1 MTIHD
6 YAKTG
11 NIAGVAGE
19 LAKGVAIEARDER
32 NYTPLMHAVV
42 SADAGLA
49 LVRFLIE
56 KGADPNASGETDS
69 PRSVLSLAVGTA
81 TLDKITALLDAGA
94 DIGYRRRGGY
104 DVLMDAMHRKNVFG
118 PVLKL
123 LIQRGAKLDNESEY
137 RESALKSASY
147 CRFEVVQA
155 LLEAGS
161 DASPLKWTPLM
172 RAIALG
178 SPEEVREQLARE
190 ADLSARDLWSRTPWL
205 LSLQTGNVEKAK
217 LLLAA
222 GADRADRGRCGKV
235 PLMYPICNNHIEM
248 LRWLLGE
255 GFNPDDVDEYKQTPL
270 MEAAGTGA
278 VECAKILLEAG
289 ADLQLTDH
297 LGSTAIATTYT
308 LEIARL
314 LAAHGADL
322 NEMNDETRAAFTRL
336 QLDGKITASRE
347 EYQAAKQPRFG
358 KSDPEKMNCPFW
370 RAMVTSGATAYAART
385 SFDDRRTY
393 DSPVW
398 CFRRFGKSINKL
410 PDGRIVEIAGEHEDH
425 YDPDF
430 YIYNDVIVHQV
441 DGTFDIL
448 GYPKK
453 VFPPTDFHTATLAGK
468 FIYIIGSLGYKEARQ
483 HGRTQVYRLDSETFK
498 IEEVQTSGESPGWI
512 SRHKA
517 IYSEGNKIRIHGG
530 KVWALKYGS
539 ESYID
544 NSGEYILDLN
554 TLVWNQVIIHP

>member
-1 MTIHD
+1 MTIH
-6 YAKTG
+6 
-11 NIAGVAGE
+11 N
-19 LAKGVAIEARDER
+19 
-32 NYTPLMHAVV
+32 
-42 SADAGLA
+42 
-49 LVRFLIE
+49 
-56 KGADPNASGETDS
+56 
-69 PRSVLSLAVGTA
+69 
-81 TLDKITALLDAGA
+81 
-94 DIGYRRRGGY
+94 
-104 DVLMDAMHRKNVFG
+104 
-118 PVLKL
+118 
-123 LIQRGAKLDNESEY
+123 
-137 RESALKSASY
+137 ESALKSASY
-147 CRFEVVQA
+147 CRFDVVQA

-178 SPEEVREQLARE
+178 SPAEVRQQLTQG

-205 LSLQTGNVEKAK
+205 LSLQTGDVEKAK

-235 PLMYPICNNHIEM
+235 PLMYPICNNHTEM

-255 GFNPDDVDEYKQTPL
+255 GFDPDDVDEYKQTPL

-278 VECAKILLEAG
+278 VECARILLEAG
-289 ADLQLTDH
+289 ADLQLKDH
-297 LGSTAIATTYT
+297 LGSTAIASTYT

-314 LAAHGADL
+314 LVARGADL

-336 QLDGKITASRE
+336 PLDGLFPVSRE
-347 EYQAAKQPRFG
+347 EYQAAKHPRFG
-358 KSDPEKMNCPFW
+358 KSNPEKMNLPFW
-370 RAMVTSGATAYAART
+370 RTMVTSGATAYAART
-385 SFDDRRTY
+385 HFDGQRIY
-393 DSPVW
+393 DKPVW
-398 CFRRFGKSINKL
+398 CFRRFGKSINEL

-430 YIYNDVIVHQV
+430 YIYNDVIVHQA
-441 DGTFDIL
+441 DGTFDIF

-483 HGRTQVYRLDSETFK
+483 LGRTQVYRLDSETLK
-498 IEEVQTSGESPGWI
+498 IEKVQTSGDSPGWI

-517 IYSEGNKIRIHGG
+517 TYSEENKIRIRGG
-530 KVWALKYGS
+530 KVWASNNVS
-539 ESYID
+539 ESYTD

-554 TLVWNQVIIHP
+554 TLFWNKIS